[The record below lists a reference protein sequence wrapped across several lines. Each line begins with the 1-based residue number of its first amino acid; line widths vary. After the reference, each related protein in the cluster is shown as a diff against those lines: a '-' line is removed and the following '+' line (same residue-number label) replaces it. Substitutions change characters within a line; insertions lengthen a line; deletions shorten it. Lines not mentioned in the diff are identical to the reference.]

1 MGCVIYFVLSN
12 GKHPFGDR
20 YDEAHQNIKE
30 NRYTLDDLDVE
41 EWSAAKDLIESMI
54 HADRQSRYRI
64 GVYFAG
70 LKFCESVKK

>member
-20 YDEAHQNIKE
+20 YDEAHQNIKK

-41 EWSAAKDLIESMI
+41 GSAARDLIESMI
-54 HADRQSRYRI
+54 KFDESLRYWRH
-64 GVYFAG
+64 
-70 LKFCESVKK
+70 L